1 MHIPAVVAA
10 GDRRAAK
17 AIYGESKPYV
27 QLDGRPLV
35 AYVVAALQAVPEIG
49 EVWVVGDAGRLEA
62 VFSDP
67 REQPRLAKPLHVVP
81 QFRNLYENAWET
93 YRRLLPGA
101 GPEGRDPDPTDELL
115 PVLYLSADLPFATP
129 EEISAFVRQSLAA
142 DCDYAVG
149 LCTEE
154 SMADFYPSA
163 PGQPGIRMAYFNLRE
178 GRFRQSNLHLVRPA
192 RLGNRHYIEDMYE
205 HRYQREFGSMLA
217 LGWRLLRI
225 EEGGPSV
232 LYYFVLMHCAG
243 VADRRGWR
251 RLADWL
257 RNRIPMARVEKGIG
271 GLLRTRLRFIVTEGG
286 GCAVDLDNEEDF
298 EAAKA
303 RLREWTLRQR
313 ERVAACYGPMRLAE
327 PAGRTEIDA
336 NAGGNP

>member
-10 GDRRAAK
+10 GDKRAAK

-27 QLDGRPLV
+27 QLGGRPLV
-35 AYVVAALQAVPEIG
+35 AYVVEVLQSVPEVG
-49 EVWVVGDAGRLEA
+49 EVWVVGDADRLEA
-62 VFSDP
+62 VFAEP
-67 REQPRLAKPLHVVP
+67 RERERLAKPLHVVP

-101 GPEGRDPDPTDELL
+101 GPEGRDPGPADESL

-129 EEISAFVRQSLAA
+129 EEISHFVRQSLAT

-149 LCTEE
+149 LSTEE
-154 SMADFYPSA
+154 SMTGFYPTA
-163 PGQPGIRMAYFNLRE
+163 PGEPGIRMAYFNLRE

-192 RLGNRHYIEDMYE
+192 LLGNRHYIEDMYE
-205 HRYQREFGSMLA
+205 HRYQREFGQMLA

-225 EEGGPSV
+225 EEGGPSI
-232 LYYFVLMHCAG
+232 LYYFLLMHCAG

-257 RNRIPMARVEKGIG
+257 RNRIPIERVEKGVS
-271 GLLRTRLRFIVTEGG
+271 GLLRTRFRFIVTEGG
-286 GCAVDLDNEEDF
+286 GCAVDLDNDEDF
-298 EAAKA
+298 DAAKA
-303 RLREWTLRQR
+303 CLDDWRSRQR
-313 ERVAACYGPMRLAE
+313 ARVEQLYGSPALAE
-327 PAGRTEIDA
+327 RAGAGASDA
-336 NAGGNP
+336 GVRR